1 MAIYSDIYE
10 KNQLQ
15 FDIILNDATFVKKV
29 SLLDISVVLD
39 DLISN
44 SEKANASLV
53 QIETVNPTDESLL
66 IYFSDNGRGVSERF
80 LENSEQI
87 FELGVTTT
95 EGSGIGLNSVRT
107 ALKSMN
113 GSIEFLGNNLRLG
126 GATFQISF

>member
-1 MAIYSDIYE
+1 M
-10 KNQLQ
+10 
-15 FDIILNDATFVKKV
+15 
-29 SLLDISVVLD
+29 
-39 DLISN
+39 
-44 SEKANASLV
+44 V